1 MPAATTR
8 RRRWGRL
15 LILLLACA
23 LAACAVNRPAGAPR
37 PGGLAIVDRPIPF
50 PAERVALTRAYIRAH
65 YDRDVRDIRIVP
77 RIIVLHW
84 TGSESLEGDFR
95 TFRPAT
101 LEGSRP
107 ELAGAGALN
116 VSSHFLVDRDGTV
129 YRLMPETWMARHVI
143 GLNYNAIGIENVGGA
158 GEEPDLTPAQVDADV
173 ALVRYLVRKHPTI
186 HYLIGHHEYRVFEGH
201 ALWLER
207 QPGYRT
213 TKVDPGP
220 AFMAAVRAGVADLRL
235 KGPAEIQ
242 REGRAAAPAG
252 T

>member
-1 MPAATTR
+1 MSVAAR
-8 RRRWGRL
+8 GPLWDRL
-15 LILLLACA
+15 FVSLLAGA
-23 LAACAVNRPAGAPR
+23 LAACGVNRPAAAPR
-37 PGGLAIVDRPIPF
+37 PVGLTIVDRPIPF

-65 YDRDVRDIRIVP
+65 YGRDVRNIRIVP

-158 GEEPDLTPAQVDADV
+158 GGVPDLTQAQVDADI
-173 ALVRYLVRKHPTI
+173 ALVRYLVHEHRTI

-201 ALWLER
+201 PLWLER

-213 TKVDPGP
+213 DKLDPGP

-235 KGPAEIQ
+235 KGPAKIQ
-242 REGRAAAPAG
+242 QEGARAAAPVG
-252 T
+252 S